1 MGADT
6 QYVIEMKD
14 MYKIYPNGTV
24 ANSGVNFRVKRGE
37 IHALVGENG
46 AGKTTLMK
54 VLFGLEE
61 NTKGAVYISGKE
73 VNFKSPREAIASGMG
88 MVHQEFMLVP
98 SYTVAQNIALGNE
111 KKKKIFCDRKA
122 EKEQMEKI
130 SKQFGLTADFDEPVY
145 RLSVGAKQRIEIL
158 KVLYNNAKIIILDE
172 PTAVLT
178 PQETEELFCSLRL
191 MVKDGYTIVLIT
203 HKIKEVMD
211 ISDSVTVLR
220 NGQTIKTLK
229 TSETNPDEITRL
241 MIGRQLKPKRER
253 VERQREKTIFEVA
266 HLNVMDRRGA
276 LKIKDMSFSIK
287 EGEIFGIAGVEGNGQ
302 SELID
307 AIIGFLKPASGKVF
321 YDGKDITG
329 VSTADFRRESIGYIP
344 DDRNLRGS
352 SLNQSVAENFII
364 CSHSGGEFNK
374 GPFLNWKE
382 VKEEARHLIGEYEI
396 KTDGETALVGSMSGG
411 NIQKV
416 IVAREISKKPD
427 LLIACQPTRGV
438 DVSSIEYIHNK
449 IIEQRNEGAA
459 VLLISAEL
467 TEIMGLSDR
476 IGMLYDGELVAIR
489 DNDDTITE
497 NEIGKYILNGRQD
510 QSGTEE

>member
-1 MGADT
+1 MGADI
-6 QYVIEMKD
+6 QNVIEMKD

-24 ANSGVNFRVKRGE
+24 ANSGVNFCVKQGE

-61 NTKGAVYISGKE
+61 KTKGAVYISGKE

-111 KKKKIFCDRKA
+111 KKKRIFCDRKS
-122 EKEQMEKI
+122 EKEQMKKI
-130 SKQFGLTADFDEPVY
+130 SKQFGLVADFDEPVY
-145 RLSVGAKQRIEIL
+145 RLSVGAKQRVEIL
-158 KVLYNNAKIIILDE
+158 KVLYNNARIIILDE

-178 PQETEELFCSLRL
+178 PQETEELFSSLRL

-220 NGQTIKTLK
+220 NGKTIKTLK
-229 TSETNPDEITRL
+229 TSETSADEITRL

-253 VERQREKTIFEVA
+253 TEYSGGKTVFEVED
-266 HLNVMDRRGA
+266 LNVLDRRGA
-276 LKIKDMSFSIK
+276 LKVKNMSFSIK

-307 AIIGFLKPASGKVF
+307 AIIGFLKPSSGKVF

-329 VSTADFRRESIGYIP
+329 ISTSDFRKESIGYIP

-352 SLNQSVAENFII
+352 SLTQSVAENFII
-364 CSHSGGEFNK
+364 CSHNDGIFNK

-382 VKEEARHLIGEYEI
+382 VRRESRHLIDEYEI
-396 KTDGETALVGSMSGG
+396 KTDGEMALVGSMSGG
-411 NIQKV
+411 NVQKV

-449 IIEQRNEGAA
+449 IIEQRNEGTA

-467 TEIMGLSDR
+467 TEIMGLSDK
-476 IGMLYDGELVAIR
+476 IGMLYNGALVAIR
-489 DNDDTITE
+489 DNDESITE
-497 NEIGKYILNGRQD
+497 NEIGKYILNGYQN
-510 QSGTEE
+510 QSEMEE

>member
-1 MGADT
+1 MGT
-6 QYVIEMKD
+6 ENVIEMKD

-24 ANSGVNFRVKRGE
+24 ANSGVNFCVKKGE

-61 NTKGAVYISGKE
+61 KTKGAIYISGKE
-73 VNFKSPREAIASGMG
+73 VNFKSPREAIANGMG

-111 KKKKIFCDRKA
+111 KKKKIFCDRKS

-253 VERQREKTIFEVA
+253 VECSGKKKIFEVE

-276 LKIKDMSFSIK
+276 LKVKDMSFSIK

-302 SELID
+302 AELID
-307 AIIGFLKPASGKVF
+307 AIIGFLKPASGKVY

-329 VSTADFRRESIGYIP
+329 ISTADFRKKSIGYIP

-364 CSHSGGEFNK
+364 CSHSSGEFNK
-374 GPFLNWKE
+374 GPVLNWKK
-382 VKEEARHLIGEYEI
+382 VRRQARHLIDEYEI

-411 NIQKV
+411 NVQKV
-416 IVAREISKKPD
+416 IVAREISKRPD

-438 DVSSIEYIHNK
+438 DISSIEYIHNK

-467 TEIMGLSDR
+467 TEIMGLSDK
-476 IGMLYDGELVAIR
+476 IGMLYNGELVAIR
-489 DNDDTITE
+489 DNDNTITE
-497 NEIGKYILNGRQD
+497 NEIGKYILNGHQN
-510 QSGTEE
+510 QSKTEE

>member
-1 MGADT
+1 MDT
-6 QYVIEMKD
+6 DIQNVIEMKD

-24 ANSGVNFRVKRGE
+24 ANSGVNFCVKKGE

-61 NTKGAVYISGKE
+61 KTKGAVYISGKE
-73 VNFKSPREAIASGMG
+73 VNFKSPKEAIANGMG

-111 KKKKIFCDRKA
+111 KTKKIFCDRKS

-130 SKQFGLTADFDEPVY
+130 SKQFGLAADFDEPVY

-229 TSETNPDEITRL
+229 TGETNPDEITRL

-253 VERQREKTIFEVA
+253 VECKDGKTIFEVS

-276 LKIKDMSFSIK
+276 LKVRDMSFAIK
-287 EGEIFGIAGVEGNGQ
+287 AGEIFGIAGVEGNGQ

-307 AIIGFLKPASGKVF
+307 AIIGFLKPSSGRIF
-321 YDGKDITG
+321 YNGKDITG
-329 VSTADFRRESIGYIP
+329 ISTSDFRKESIGYIP

-352 SLNQSVAENFII
+352 SLTQSVAENFII
-364 CSHSGGEFNK
+364 CSHNSGKFNK
-374 GPFLNWKE
+374 GPYLNWKE
-382 VKEEARHLIGEYEI
+382 VRKDARDLIAEYEI
-396 KTDGETALVGSMSGG
+396 KADSETALVGSMSGG
-411 NIQKV
+411 NVQKV
-416 IVAREISKKPD
+416 IVAREISKKPN

-438 DVSSIEYIHNK
+438 DISSIEYIHNK
-449 IIEQRNEGAA
+449 IIEQRNEGTA

-467 TEIMGLSDR
+467 TEIMGLSDK
-476 IGMLYDGELVAIR
+476 IGMLYNGELVAVR
-489 DNDDTITE
+489 DNDDSVTE
-497 NEIGKYILNGRQD
+497 NEIGKYILNGRQNP
-510 QSGTEE
+510 SGTEE